1 MIRTICYMSILVA
14 VVLWPFLCESEA
26 ASEEIQPAVLCGDDA
41 DVAEG
46 KSAIYSGFYQYKF
59 EHSSFRISD
68 RCEVWLD
75 IRGDECMGSSMK
87 NCAIGPKL
95 FITVEGVV
103 SPRGQYG
110 HFGMWERELH
120 VIKVLKFERIEK

>member
-1 MIRTICYMSILVA
+1 MTRTISYISIVLAIVA
-14 VVLWPFLCESEA
+14 WPLICKSEPV
-26 ASEEIQPAVLCGDDA
+26 EEIPVMVKCGDDA

-46 KSAIYSGFYQYKF
+46 KSAIYSGIYQFK
-59 EHSSFRISD
+59 EEDSSFRISD

-87 NCAIGPKL
+87 NCSIGPKL
-95 FITVEGVV
+95 FITVEGVI
-103 SPRGQYG
+103 SPRGHYG

-120 VIKVLKFERIEK
+120 VAKMLKFERIEKY